1 MQMKNWMLTLLIIA
15 GSLIAGAQNTDTP
28 AYQKNPTVPELYL
41 IQVDSSTFTRA
52 NLKQQPTLIMYFSP
66 TCDHCQHQWADMVQ
80 HKDKLKDIQIIMATY
95 QPFEE
100 MADFYK
106 KEKIAG
112 SWPNVHLG
120 RDTQFKLVPF
130 YRMRSLP
137 YQALY
142 DRNGKLITTFEGNV
156 KVEKMLEAF
165 NGK

>member
-1 MQMKNWMLTLLIIA
+1 MQVKNWMLILLFIA
-15 GSLIAGAQNTDTP
+15 GSILANGQNADTP
-28 AYQKNPTVPELYL
+28 AYQKNPTVPDIYL
-41 IQVDSSTFTRA
+41 IQVDSSTLTKE

-106 KEKIAG
+106 KEHIA
-112 SWPNVHLG
+112 SYPNIRIG
-120 RDTQFKLVPF
+120 RDTKFALVPF

-165 NGK
+165 NAK

>member
-1 MQMKNWMLTLLIIA
+1 MLTLVFIA
-15 GSLIAGAQNTDTP
+15 GGFMATAQAPDTP
-28 AYQKNPTVPELYL
+28 AYKKNPTVPSIDLL
-41 IQVDSSTFTRA
+41 QVDSSVL
-52 NLKQQPTLIMYFSP
+52 NIGQLKQQPMLIMFFSP
-66 TCDHCQHQWADMVQ
+66 TCDHCQHQWADMVKNKEQ
-80 HKDKLKDIQIIMATY
+80 LKDIQIIMATY

-100 MADFYK
+100 MEEFYK
-106 KEKIAG
+106 KEQIA
-112 SWPNVHLG
+112 SYPNIKVG
-120 RDTQFKLVPF
+120 RDTKFALVPF